1 MCVVRGGNVTPGPL
15 TRGPGRV
22 SGYPSEGRMSPPPY
36 AGHQLAA
43 CTHAPCAPC
52 APRSQVHVLGAPVSY
67 KRISAKCAI
76 ICTFFMDK
84 SHVQKYAT
92 CALVPYIHA
101 APVLCTKVCT
111 SYMHKSN
118 GKSMHTCAML
128 TNTETSRTS
137 VGERAEISTKEST
150 SNITI
155 SFVQSISHQKIQ
167 TFFNSRP
174 LVLSASLPW
183 GAGTS
188 IVLFTLL
195 SKWGQLSTT
204 LHF

>member
-67 KRISAKCAI
+67 MQTH
-76 ICTFFMDK
+76 ICKVCNRMHIFYF
-84 SHVQKYAT
+84 HFQKYAP
-92 CALVPYIHA
+92 CGLVSYMHA

-118 GKSMHTCAML
+118 GKSMCKCAML

-150 SNITI
+150 LNITI
-155 SFVQSISHQKIQ
+155 SFVRSISH
-167 TFFNSRP
+167 
-174 LVLSASLPW
+174 
-183 GAGTS
+183 
-188 IVLFTLL
+188 
-195 SKWGQLSTT
+195 
-204 LHF
+204 

>member
-67 KRISAKCAI
+67 VHTHICKVCNHMHISYGKVSC
-76 ICTFFMDK
+76 
-84 SHVQKYAT
+84 S
-92 CALVPYIHA
+92 
-101 APVLCTKVCT
+101 KVCT
-111 SYMHKSN
+111 MCPGLLYARCNCLVYKSMQVSYIHKSIC
-118 GKSMHTCAML
+118 KSMHTCAML
-128 TNTETSRTS
+128 TNTETSNTK

-155 SFVQSISHQKIQ
+155 SFVQSISHQKSKHFS
-167 TFFNSRP
+167 THSR
-174 LVLSASLPW
+174 W
-183 GAGTS
+183 C
-188 IVLFTLL
+188 
-195 SKWGQLSTT
+195 
-204 LHF
+204 

>member
-67 KRISAKCAI
+67 MQTHICKVCNHMHISYGKVSC
-76 ICTFFMDK
+76 
-84 SHVQKYAT
+84 S
-92 CALVPYIHA
+92 
-101 APVLCTKVCT
+101 KVCT
-111 SYMHKSN
+111 MCPGLIYARCTCLVY
-118 GKSMHTCAML
+118 KSMHIL
-128 TNTETSRTS
+128 Q
-137 VGERAEISTKEST
+137 ISTKEGT

-155 SFVQSISHQKIQ
+155 SFV
-167 TFFNSRP
+167 N
-174 LVLSASLPW
+174 
-183 GAGTS
+183 
-188 IVLFTLL
+188 LFLTKKSKHFSTLGR
-195 SKWGQLSTT
+195 WC
-204 LHF
+204 